1 MLSRVSEALIFGA
14 MMLGQSLAF
23 APQITAAFV
32 AANRLIKVMDR
43 VSTIVSKDVNGNRPD
58 EKDDHTVTYSGVDF
72 AYPTRPDVPI
82 LQGLNLE
89 ILAGKTVALVGHSG
103 CGKSTCIQLLQ
114 RLYDTDKGKIV
125 SVF

>member
-1 MLSRVSEALIFGA
+1 

-32 AANRLIKVMDR
+32 AANRLMKVMDR
-43 VSTIVSKDVNGNRPD
+43 VSTVVSKDVNGNRPD
-58 EKDDHTVTYSGVDF
+58 GKGDHTVTYSGVDF

-82 LQGLNLE
+82 LQGLNME

-114 RLYDTDKGKIV
+114 RLYDTDKGQIV
-125 SVF
+125 SMT